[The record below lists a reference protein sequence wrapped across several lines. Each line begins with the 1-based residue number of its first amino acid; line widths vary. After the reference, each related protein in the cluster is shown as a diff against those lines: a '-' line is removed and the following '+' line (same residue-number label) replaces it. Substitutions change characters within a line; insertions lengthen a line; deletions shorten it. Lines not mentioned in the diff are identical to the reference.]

1 MTTET
6 ETKGVEQ
13 TEEKKEEVVK
23 EEVKK
28 EEADANNA
36 EEKADDKAEKA
47 DKEKKEEEKKE
58 VKAKKEAPAPK
69 PAVHKQDFEKDV
81 VYLYQFTRT
90 PVLPSLSPYCLK
102 VETWLRLSD
111 LKYENVDHKMKYKSK
126 KGQLPF
132 VEVNGEEIADSAI
145 IIKELGSRYNCE
157 MDSALSAEQRNV
169 AHATV
174 SMIEN
179 HFAWVLKAF
188 FYTNPDNLIEG
199 FKLDLKQMTQR
210 ALPSVILN
218 FLFRRKMK
226 AVGVNRRR
234 ARVDWTLLCSSFL
247 PTLTTNMVVKWW
259 RCRCPGEW
267 VRAAKLNLQQAL
279 NTRIPNAVLNFAFK
293 LRYRQ
298 AAKKVRAHGIGV
310 HKPEE
315 IEEFGHNDLTVLS
328 DLLGDK
334 QFFFGDNPST
344 LDVVAFANL
353 AQVAFMDK
361 EVSYSLRDW
370 MTENCSNLVEFC
382 NRIKERAFPDWDEM
396 CNTLDLNSHIPKP
409 PPEEKVEEPTAEKK
423 EEKTKEEEKKE
434 EKDKDDTEKE
444 KAQKDEKEGEKDDNK
459 KAEEKEKEE
468 EKK

>member
-6 ETKGVEQ
+6 ETKPTEQ
-13 TEEKKEEVVK
+13 TEEKKEEVK

-28 EEADANNA
+28 EEAENT

-47 DKEKKEEEKKE
+47 DKEKKEDEKKDA
-58 VKAKKEAPAPK
+58 KPKKEPAPPK
-69 PAVHKQDFEKDV
+69 PAVHKQDFEKEV

-102 VETWLRLSD
+102 VETWLRLAGI
-111 LKYENVDHKMKYKSK
+111 KYENVDHKMKYKSK

-145 IIKELGSRYNCE
+145 IIKELGSRYNQ
-157 MDSALSAEQRNV
+157 DLDTGLTPEQRNV
-169 AHATV
+169 AHATI

-179 HFAWVLKAF
+179 HFAW
-188 FYTNPDNLIEG
+188 
-199 FKLDLKQMTQR
+199 
-210 ALPSVILN
+210 
-218 FLFRRKMK
+218 
-226 AVGVNRRR
+226 
-234 ARVDWTLLCSSFL
+234 
-247 PTLTTNMVVKWW
+247 VVKWW

-293 LRYRQ
+293 LRFRQ

-315 IEEFGHNDLTVLS
+315 IEEFGHNDLMVLS

-334 QFFFGDNPST
+334 PFFFGDTPTT

-370 MTENCSNLVEFC
+370 MSENCNNLVEFC
-382 NRIKERAFPDWDEM
+382 NRVKERAFPDWDEM
-396 CNTLDLNSHIPKP
+396 CSNLDLNSHLPKP
-409 PPEEKVEEPTAEKK
+409 PPKEEEPAEKEEEKTEKTEKVEEDKKDEK
-423 EEKTKEEEKKE
+423 
-434 EKDKDDTEKE
+434 EKDDSEKE
-444 KAQKDEKEGEKDDNK
+444 KAQKDEKEGEKENKKDNK
-459 KAEEKEKEE
+459 TEEKEKEE